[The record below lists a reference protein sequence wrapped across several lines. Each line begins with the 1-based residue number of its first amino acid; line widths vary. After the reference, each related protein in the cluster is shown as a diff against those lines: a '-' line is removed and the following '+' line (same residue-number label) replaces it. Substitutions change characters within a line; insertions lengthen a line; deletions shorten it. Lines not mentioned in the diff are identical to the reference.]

1 MGVNTATGQYSGN
14 DVKLCR
20 IKPFPDLSTK
30 GT

>member
-1 MGVNTATGQYSGN
+1 MGVDRATGQYSGN

-20 IKPFPDLSTK
+20 LKPFPDISTK